1 MPEPTPTPTHT
12 VVAAL
17 TQDPYVEWA
26 LLKGLKFTICG
37 LPSPEPKSLQL
48 VLECDEALKD
58 DLQAQAQGTSG
69 PYAEY
74 FSVAFHEIA
83 DGDHGKKIYSVS
95 ANADHVVGWREKGM
109 LLAAHAEYS
118 TARAVPIDE
127 VLNWFP
133 PVLAFEPPEAAWSS
147 ALQVNASVQPL
158 TGNVMVIIDDGLAFL
173 HDAFRKS
180 DGKST
185 RIAYFWDQD
194 PSHVVVQQSGGQI
207 EEFVLGK
214 SPGRYP
220 TEWSPVDDFAY
231 GRELAAAKI
240 DTLIENLSDSRSET
254 RMYGDLRY
262 DRVRLALAHGTHV
275 ADLAAGRQPPRHGPA
290 AADDAGSDATHIVM
304 VQLPPLVSQDT
315 SGGGLAKHVLDAL
328 TYALRKIDST
338 ASVVVN
344 LSFGATGGPHNGSS
358 LFERALDSIIQRERG
373 KGRDFALVLPAG
385 NHFDAAGHAAGVVRP
400 ASPVQLGWQVRVEDP
415 TESFCELWIE
425 TNRIGDVMVD
435 LMKPDGSHGGRAQVG
450 MTVFDGDTVES
461 SCCAISTSTGSVP
474 SAPAM
479 SLILISLLPTRLEKD
494 CSASAPHG
502 LWSIKLSIA
511 DWKTPVA
518 FDAWIQR
525 DEAIPGARYN
535 ARQSLFLSTRPR
547 QPATVDDVAED
558 PVKRRGTGN
567 SISNGLHP
575 IVAGACYATSG
586 LPSPYTAA
594 RVSVLCNGRHQWPD
608 LVAPGDQAEAAPG
621 LLAAGSRSGTTIR
634 MNGTSVAAP
643 QVARAILNLFAGN
656 RGGPS
661 SKPPSPGMDSAEIT
675 DALLAG
681 TNQGCRI
688 NSVKAP
694 LSPLLPLDPL
704 TQARIGA
711 GWLNV
716 GCDSMASM
724 PVTANSA
731 SRLATSAREG
741 RPQE

>member
-1 MPEPTPTPTHT
+1 MSEPTRTI
-12 VVAAL
+12 VAAL
-17 TQDPYVEWA
+17 TQDPYMEWA
-26 LLKGLKFTICG
+26 LLKGLNCG
-37 LPSPEPKSLQL
+37 LSSSDPKSLQL

-69 PYAEY
+69 PHAEY
-74 FSVAFHEIA
+74 FSMAFHEIA
-83 DGDHGKKIYSVS
+83 DGESDKKIYSVS
-95 ANADHVVGWREKGM
+95 ATAAQVESWRDAGK
-109 LLAAHAEYS
+109 LLAVRAEYS
-118 TARAVPIDE
+118 TARAVPLIRF
-127 VLNWFP
+127 VNS
-133 PVLAFEPPEAAWSS
+133 LALEATQAAWSS
-147 ALQVNASVQPL
+147 APPSNTSVPSL
-158 TGNVMVIIDDGLAFL
+158 TGNVMVVIDDGLAFL

-180 DGKST
+180 DGQST

-194 PSHVVVQQSGGQI
+194 PSHVVVRQSNGQI
-207 EEFVLGK
+207 EEYEPFEPEG
-214 SPGRYP
+214 SSGPHP

-275 ADLAAGRQPPRHGPA
+275 ADLAAGGQPPRHGPA

-328 TYALRKIDST
+328 TYALRKIDDT

-425 TNRIGDVMVD
+425 TSRIGDVMVD
-435 LMKPDGSHGGRAQVG
+435 LMKPDGSHAGQAQVG
-450 MTVFDGDTVES
+450 KTVFDGETVEL

-494 CSASAPHG
+494 GSVSAPHG
-502 LWSIKLSIA
+502 LWIIKLSIA

-594 RVSVLCNGRHQWPD
+594 RVSVLCSGRYQWPD

-656 RGGPS
+656 RGGQS
-661 SKPPSPGMDSAEIT
+661 SKPQSPGMDSTAIT
-675 DALLAG
+675 NALLTG
-681 TNQGCRI
+681 TDQGCRI
-688 NSVKAP
+688 NSARAP
-694 LSPLLPLDPL
+694 LSPLTPLDPL

-716 GCDSMASM
+716 GCDNAASA
-724 PVTANSA
+724 PVTTNPA
-731 SRLATSAREG
+731 SRLATSAQEG
-741 RPQE
+741 RTQE